1 MSELCACGK
10 RGCLEMY
17 ASEPAMLREA
27 AEAFQQG
34 RLSFLP
40 KTPEEL
46 IALAEEGETAAQEIF
61 AEAGRLLGQSIAN
74 LVNIFN
80 PQLVVLGGYYSVA
93 HESVIPMIKETIRR
107 HSLFPM
113 RTALSVL
120 PSQRGV
126 DDSILGAVALVL
138 DDRMRAPV

>member
-1 MSELCACGK
+1 MEVLQTSQEQADFVK
-10 RGCLEMY
+10 VVR
-17 ASEPAMLREA
+17 A
-27 AEAFQQG
+27 AEAGDLAAETVLQQM
-34 RLSFLP
+34 
-40 KTPEEL
+40 
-46 IALAEEGETAAQEIF
+46 GEH
-61 AEAGRLLGQSIAN
+61 LGIGIAN

-80 PQLVVLGGYYSVA
+80 PQLVVLGGYYSLA
-93 HESVIPMIKETIRR
+93 HETVIPMIKDAIRR